1 MKLLIDANLSPR
13 IAAALHQAGYE
24 TCHVQPVR
32 IRRREEGPS
41 PPGPG
46 SRPPA
51 SLPTNA
57 SSPSPA

>member
-46 SRPPA
+46 RRSALSVTR
-51 SLPTNA
+51 
-57 SSPSPA
+57 